1 MSVATNAP
9 TALSPEVKVFSSRAP
24 LVGRAAELERL
35 DRYLHARG
43 ERHFVYYLADGGLGK
58 TRLLEELEQKVK
70 AAGPKFSFSGIMD
83 LYHTDTHSNSDV
95 EHTIVQGLDPAEHYF
110 PRYRA
115 ERTQYIRIRERGADP
130 GELERRRQQLS
141 GMFVE
146 ECNRMALEAHKL
158 VLCFDT
164 IELLQYESSIVEER
178 ARLDEVDARLKP
190 WLLKTLPQLHNVL
203 VVFAGRPRQPASD
216 EASASLHVRLL
227 KDMETAFRREDSHWE
242 AIELKPF
249 TQAET
254 DEFIHSLSGSREL
267 IPAGVLPLVHRLTEG
282 RPIFLHLILD
292 LIGRLSQEPGRILA
306 LFDQWADLA
315 QSNEGDAQLQ
325 GARHEVQEA
334 ILASLQN
341 DAGDLS
347 GYFARLA
354 LMPKGIDADVLQEVF
369 GMTLLEAQKFLD
381 RIRPLSF
388 VKQHKGRLGA
398 QLERFFLHDEMY
410 RLLTSPTLISYVRV
424 EERAMAARLAT
435 SYYVHRITEMTE
447 QQQQQQDPAARAGL
461 RRQLQQLQVEQLYY
475 LLAQDVHAGYDKFRK
490 LSDQAHRDRQV
501 GFSMQLLDEFLRFY
515 NTPARRRLFAMA
527 EIEPEQV
534 TRENALLWLERF
546 HWWASYERAVA
557 FAETL
562 MADPVGFHIRD
573 EDLASW
579 GNLYAFW
586 VRDRTILYGYEPA
599 TIEKARP
606 ALDALRLCRSPGRAE
621 LLARARLATSIGYML
636 DQGGL
641 LDSAA
646 PCYVEAKTAFSS
658 LNGYRDELAML
669 LNNMAYL
676 YATQGQMTLARS
688 LASEALRIN
697 RELNNIYSR
706 GLTLAT
712 LANVEIRRGD
722 YRQAADYGK
731 EALGLFQELEDAH
744 GTVLALLSC
753 AQADRKQAKYKLLKE
768 GKLEEAHTNLLGA
781 ASVSL
786 PTGVLPSAGAALFL
800 ERALET
806 AARAGLE
813 NELPRLH
820 VKLGKVYRDAG
831 VLLEQLQEPDMA
843 KNYYGKSE
851 AEFRQAL
858 DLPGLN
864 KLDRADAIVDFAEGL
879 FVAGRIDAANQ
890 RLQEFRLELG
900 RYYVEPLNPKES
912 QKPLDQPENE
922 LPSQYYRPL
931 AKAERLRGQMA
942 MKRDDTSQA
951 LIHYATAYDYFVRF
965 SSVASEL
972 EDMVEMVYTQLNN
985 LPPEKRQQQ
994 QRHMKGLYDWV
1005 NQLPAS
1011 YRKLRKF
1018 VDTLCT
1024 LLGVEACAEDL
1035 QTANLL

>member
-1 MSVATNAP
+1 MSAATNTP
-9 TALSPEVKVFSSRAP
+9 TAISQDRSMFSARAP
-24 LVGRAAELERL
+24 LVGRAAEVARL
-35 DRYLHARG
+35 SSYLQARG
-43 ERHFVYYLADGGLGK
+43 ERHFVYYWADGGLGK
-58 TRLLEELEQKVK
+58 TRLLEELERKVK
-70 AAGPKFSFSGIMD
+70 EAGPKFCFSGIID

-95 EHTIVQGLDPAEHYF
+95 EQTIVAGLDPAQRYF
-110 PRYRA
+110 SRYRA
-115 ERTQYIRIRERGADP
+115 ERTQYTRIRERGADP

-141 GMFVE
+141 GIFIE
-146 ECNRMALEAHKL
+146 ECNRMALEAHRL

-178 ARLDEVDARLKP
+178 ARLDEIDARLKP

-203 VVFAGRPRQPASD
+203 VVFAGRPKQPSPD
-216 EASASLHVRLL
+216 GASAGLHTRLL
-227 KDMETAFRREDSHWE
+227 KDMEAAFRRDESHWE
-242 AIELKPF
+242 AIELKSF
-249 TQAET
+249 TLAET
-254 DEFIHSLSGSREL
+254 EEFIRSLSGPREL
-267 IPAGVLPLVHRLTEG
+267 IPSSGIPLVHRLTEG
-282 RPIFLHLILD
+282 RPIFLHLIVD
-292 LIGRLSQEPGRILA
+292 LIGRLSPEPGRILA

-315 QSNEGDAQLQ
+315 HSNEGDAQLQ

-347 GYFARLA
+347 GYFCRLA
-354 LMPKGIDADVLQEVF
+354 LMPKGVDADILHDAL
-369 GMTLLEAQKFLD
+369 GMPLAEAQRLLD
-381 RIRPLSF
+381 QIRPLSF
-388 VKQHKGRLGA
+388 VKQHKGRLEA
-398 QLERFFLHDEMY
+398 LPERFFLHDEMY
-410 RLLTSPTLISYVRV
+410 RLLTSPTLIPYIRL
-424 EERAMAARLAT
+424 EERAMAGRLAT
-435 SYYVHRITEMTE
+435 GYYARRIAEMAE
-447 QQQQQQDPAARAGL
+447 QQRQEQDAVKRAGL

-475 LLAQDVHAGYDKFRK
+475 LLAQDFRAGYETFHE

-501 GFSMQLLDEFLRFY
+501 GFAMQLLDEFLRFY
-515 NTPARRRLFAMA
+515 NTPTRRRLFAMA
-527 EIEPEQV
+527 EIAPEQI

-546 HWWASYERAVA
+546 HWWANYGRAVE
-557 FAETL
+557 FAEKL
-562 MADPVGFHIRD
+562 LADPADFYVRD
-573 EDLASW
+573 EDLAIW
-579 GNLYAFW
+579 GNLYTFW
-586 VRDRTILYGYEPA
+586 VRDRAILYGYEPE
-599 TIEKARP
+599 TIERARP
-606 ALDALRLCRSPGRAE
+606 ILDALRQRKSPGRE
-621 LLARARLATSIGYML
+621 DLLAHARLATSIGYML

-658 LNGYRDELAML
+658 LGGYRDELAML

-722 YRQAADYGK
+722 YRQAADYGQ

-744 GTVLALLSC
+744 GTILALLSC

-768 GKLEEAHTNLLGA
+768 GKLEEAHTNLLGVA
-781 ASVSL
+781 GVSL
-786 PTGVLPSAGAALFL
+786 PAGAIPSAGAALFL

-806 AARAGLE
+806 AARAGLD
-813 NELPRLH
+813 NELPKLH

-843 KNYYGKSE
+843 KNYFGKSE

-864 KLDRADAIVDFAEGL
+864 KLDRSDAIVDFAEGL

-912 QKPLDQPENE
+912 HKPLDQPENE